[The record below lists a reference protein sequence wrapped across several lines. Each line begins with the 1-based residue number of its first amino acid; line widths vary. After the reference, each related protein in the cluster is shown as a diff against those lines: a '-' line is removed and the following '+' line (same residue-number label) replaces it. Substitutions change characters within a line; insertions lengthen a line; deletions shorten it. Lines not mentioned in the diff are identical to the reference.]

1 MHGERGKGKQ
11 ITASEHIEMNSEL
24 VKKRITSF
32 KLLSREHHKT
42 NSRLLTLQ
50 FKKEENVNGISK
62 TQEIHTMREN
72 ITHIT
77 TIRIFS

>member
-11 ITASEHIEMNSEL
+11 ITASEHIEMNYEV
-24 VKKRITSF
+24 VKKRVTLF
-32 KLLSREHHKT
+32 KLLSRERHKM
-42 NSRLLTLQ
+42 NSGLLILQ
-50 FKKEENVNGISK
+50 FKKEGNVNGISK

-72 ITHIT
+72 ITYIT